1 MNSYPSFDPYQMLMR
16 RKQMQDNPQDLPVM
30 EYDPRDVQELEE
42 FCRQY
47 NILGFNFGKMN
58 PKAALSMLKKKVG
71 VVNEQKSNKI
81 ILRG

>member
-16 RKQMQDNPQDLPVM
+16 RKQMQDNPQDFPVM

-47 NILGFNFGKMN
+47 NILR
-58 PKAALSMLKKKVG
+58 
-71 VVNEQKSNKI
+71 I
-81 ILRG
+81 